1 MRLFFLPHA
10 GGSASYYSHWRSYFN
25 DDITFIPVEYSGRG
39 TRVKEP
45 LNNNITEMRDDILC
59 RYILPAMADGENYL
73 IFGHSLG
80 TVIAWEIASQIQLLS
95 IKLPICIIFSGRLAP
110 NVNTSKKI
118 LKDLPSKELIEE
130 IYRMGGIDTDIIEN
144 NEILNYFLPIIRNDI
159 KIVEEYQLN
168 YSVYMNPLNTNFI
181 VLYGEKDIQTAN
193 SINEWS
199 KLTNMKCEYY
209 QFDGNHFF
217 INDYWLEI
225 IGLINKKVNSCKLQ

>member
-1 MRLFFLPHA
+1 MKLFFLPHA
-10 GGSASYYSHWRSYFN
+10 GGSASYYSHWRSHFN
-25 DDITFIPVEYSGRG
+25 DDITFIPIEYSGRG

-45 LNNNITEMRDDILC
+45 LNDNITEMRDDIFSK
-59 RYILPAMADGENYL
+59 YILPVAIDSENYL

-80 TVIAWEIASQIQLLS
+80 AVIAWEIASQIQLLN

-110 NVNTSKKI
+110 NVSMSKKI
-118 LKDLPSKELIEE
+118 LNDLPSKELIEE
-130 IYRMGGIDTDIIEN
+130 IYRMGGIDTDIKEN
-144 NEILNYFLPIIRNDI
+144 SEMLNYFLPIIRNDI

-168 YSVYMNPLNTNFI
+168 YSAYMNPLNANFI
-181 VLYGEKDIQTAN
+181 VLYGEKDIQTTN

-225 IGLINKKVNSCKLQ
+225 IELINKKVNSYKL